1 MILLSLSTPHNLYI
15 DLNLIQ
21 SKHVVQNQYYL
32 TFAAL
37 TLHLT
42 PPSGSWNL
50 ACYNNDWHF
59 FSTSSRSVNTKD
71 ATNTTNRLRDL
82 RDLMKQSNLTATIVP
97 IDELQRLA
105 WISGFTGSYGK
116 AIITLTKVMTL
127 TKKW

>member
-1 MILLSLSTPHNLYI
+1 M
-15 DLNLIQ
+15 
-21 SKHVVQNQYYL
+21 
-32 TFAAL
+32 
-37 TLHLT
+37 
-42 PPSGSWNL
+42 
-50 ACYNNDWHF
+50 
-59 FSTSSRSVNTKD
+59 TSSRSIDAKD

-116 AIITLTKVMTL
+116 AIITLTKVMSL